1 MVNVLSCGG
10 ECIAKLKDKLQV
22 FLLHSL
28 CLQIDINS
36 LLVIRN
42 GSIKTDLLYLP
53 SMLSGASEYDA
64 INSCFNGGGFFFMED
79 NRPASI
85 RINQNNLYR
94 EEIFSDLMVGSIH
107 QMTPVKPNA
116 ELDKQRKVMFIGNTQ
131 LITPQ
136 GPLPV
141 RFPIEAK
148 NLQQAI
154 DKFPE
159 SLEAFVKKMV
169 EEAKELQR
177 KEESRIIMPGSPS
190 VGNLKLP

>member
-1 MVNVLSCGG
+1 MDEN
-10 ECIAKLKDKLQV
+10 K
-22 FLLHSL
+22 
-28 CLQIDINS
+28 
-36 LLVIRN
+36 
-42 GSIKTDLLYLP
+42 
-53 SMLSGASEYDA
+53 
-64 INSCFNGGGFFFMED
+64 
-79 NRPASI
+79 PASI

-107 QMTPVKPNA
+107 QMIPVKPNA
-116 ELDKQRKVMFIGNTQ
+116 EPDKQRKVMFIGNTQ

-136 GPLPV
+136 APLPV

-177 KEESRIIMPGSPS
+177 KEESHIIMPGSSS

>member
-1 MVNVLSCGG
+1 
-10 ECIAKLKDKLQV
+10 
-22 FLLHSL
+22 
-28 CLQIDINS
+28 
-36 LLVIRN
+36 
-42 GSIKTDLLYLP
+42 
-53 SMLSGASEYDA
+53 
-64 INSCFNGGGFFFMED
+64 MEE
-79 NRPASI
+79 NRPPTI

-94 EEIFSDLMVGSIH
+94 EEIFSDLTVGSIH

-131 LITPQ
+131 LVTQQ

-148 NLQQAI
+148 HLQQAI

-159 SLEAFVKKMV
+159 ALNSFIKKMV

-177 KEESRIIMPGSPS
+177 KEESRIIMPGTPS

>member
-1 MVNVLSCGG
+1 MDEN
-10 ECIAKLKDKLQV
+10 K
-22 FLLHSL
+22 
-28 CLQIDINS
+28 
-36 LLVIRN
+36 
-42 GSIKTDLLYLP
+42 
-53 SMLSGASEYDA
+53 
-64 INSCFNGGGFFFMED
+64 
-79 NRPASI
+79 PASI

-94 EEIFSDLMVGSIH
+94 EEIFSDLTVGTIH

-116 ELDKQRKVMFIGNTQ
+116 ELDKKRTVIFIGNTQ
-131 LITPQ
+131 LITQQ

-159 SLEAFVKKMV
+159 SLESFVKKMV

-177 KEESRIIMPGSPS
+177 KEESRIIVPGSSS

>member
-1 MVNVLSCGG
+1 
-10 ECIAKLKDKLQV
+10 
-22 FLLHSL
+22 
-28 CLQIDINS
+28 
-36 LLVIRN
+36 
-42 GSIKTDLLYLP
+42 
-53 SMLSGASEYDA
+53 
-64 INSCFNGGGFFFMED
+64 MEEKKQ
-79 NRPASI
+79 ASI

-94 EEIFSDLMVGSIH
+94 EEIFSDLMVGAIH

-131 LITPQ
+131 LITQQ

-141 RFPIEAK
+141 RFPIEAN

-159 SLEAFVKKMV
+159 SLDAFIKKMV

>member
-1 MVNVLSCGG
+1 MYLVCFQRMHKIRFALSAIYAMRRSQIWFIKCQLQSGG
-10 ECIAKLKDKLQV
+10 E
-22 FLLHSL
+22 
-28 CLQIDINS
+28 
-36 LLVIRN
+36 
-42 GSIKTDLLYLP
+42 
-53 SMLSGASEYDA
+53 E
-64 INSCFNGGGFFFMED
+64 FMEE
-79 NRPASI
+79 NKQATI

-94 EEIFSDLMVGSIH
+94 EEIFSDLMVGAIH

-116 ELDKQRKVMFIGNTQ
+116 ELDKQRTVMFIGNTQ
-131 LITPQ
+131 LITQQ

-154 DKFPE
+154 EKFPE
-159 SLEAFVKKMV
+159 SLDAFIRKMV

-190 VGNLKLP
+190 VGNIKLP

>member
-1 MVNVLSCGG
+1 MRTLIEG
-10 ECIAKLKDKLQV
+10 KDRGRK
-22 FLLHSL
+22 
-28 CLQIDINS
+28 I
-36 LLVIRN
+36 
-42 GSIKTDLLYLP
+42 
-53 SMLSGASEYDA
+53 SMEE
-64 INSCFNGGGFFFMED
+64 NKQ
-79 NRPASI
+79 ASI

-94 EEIFSDLMVGSIH
+94 EEIFSDLMVGAIH

-131 LITPQ
+131 LITQQ

-159 SLEAFVKKMV
+159 SLDAFIKKMV

>member
-1 MVNVLSCGG
+1 MDEN
-10 ECIAKLKDKLQV
+10 K
-22 FLLHSL
+22 
-28 CLQIDINS
+28 
-36 LLVIRN
+36 
-42 GSIKTDLLYLP
+42 
-53 SMLSGASEYDA
+53 
-64 INSCFNGGGFFFMED
+64 
-79 NRPASI
+79 PASI

-94 EEIFSDLMVGSIH
+94 EEIFSDLMVGAIH

-116 ELDKQRKVMFIGNTQ
+116 EPDKQRKVMFIGNTQ
-131 LITPQ
+131 LITQQ

-154 DKFPE
+154 DNFPD

-177 KEESRIIMPGSPS
+177 KEESRIIMPGAPS

>member
-1 MVNVLSCGG
+1 MVRAQSNIPPLNGRCYGG
-10 ECIAKLKDKLQV
+10 RK
-22 FLLHSL
+22 
-28 CLQIDINS
+28 
-36 LLVIRN
+36 
-42 GSIKTDLLYLP
+42 Y
-53 SMLSGASEYDA
+53 
-64 INSCFNGGGFFFMED
+64 FMED
-79 NRPASI
+79 NKPSAI

-107 QMTPVKPNA
+107 QMTPVKPNT
-116 ELDKQRKVMFIGNTQ
+116 EIDKQRKVMFIGNTQ

-154 DKFPE
+154 DKFPD

-177 KEESRIIMPGSPS
+177 KEESRIIMPGSPA

>member
-1 MVNVLSCGG
+1 MRASMG
-10 ECIAKLKDKLQV
+10 EK
-22 FLLHSL
+22 
-28 CLQIDINS
+28 NS
-36 LLVIRN
+36 MDEN
-42 GSIKTDLLYLP
+42 KQ
-53 SMLSGASEYDA
+53 
-64 INSCFNGGGFFFMED
+64 
-79 NRPASI
+79 ASI

-94 EEIFSDLMVGSIH
+94 EEIFSDLMVGAIH

-131 LITPQ
+131 LITQQ

-159 SLEAFVKKMV
+159 SLDAFIKKMV

>member
-1 MVNVLSCGG
+1 MGKYGAIKGMLQWGG
-10 ECIAKLKDKLQV
+10 KI
-22 FLLHSL
+22 
-28 CLQIDINS
+28 
-36 LLVIRN
+36 
-42 GSIKTDLLYLP
+42 
-53 SMLSGASEYDA
+53 SMEE
-64 INSCFNGGGFFFMED
+64 NK
-79 NRPASI
+79 PASI

-116 ELDKQRKVMFIGNTQ
+116 ELDKQRTVMFIGNTQ
-131 LITPQ
+131 LITQQ

-154 DKFPE
+154 EKFPE
-159 SLEAFVKKMV
+159 SLDTFIKKMV